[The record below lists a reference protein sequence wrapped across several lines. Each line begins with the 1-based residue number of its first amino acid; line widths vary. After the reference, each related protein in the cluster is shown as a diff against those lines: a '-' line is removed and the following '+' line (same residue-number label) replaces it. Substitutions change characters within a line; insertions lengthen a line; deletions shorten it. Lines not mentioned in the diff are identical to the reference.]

1 MFQSQTY
8 LSGLAVFILK
18 YLYTH
23 IDKNKK
29 LMKTEENKSKDPEQD
44 QEWGKKRE
52 KLLGSR

>member
-29 LMKTEENKSKDPEQD
+29 FMKTEENKSRDTEQD
-44 QEWGKKRE
+44 QE
-52 KLLGSR
+52 

>member
-1 MFQSQTY
+1 MFIISVIYIMFQSQTY

-44 QEWGKKRE
+44 QE
-52 KLLGSR
+52 